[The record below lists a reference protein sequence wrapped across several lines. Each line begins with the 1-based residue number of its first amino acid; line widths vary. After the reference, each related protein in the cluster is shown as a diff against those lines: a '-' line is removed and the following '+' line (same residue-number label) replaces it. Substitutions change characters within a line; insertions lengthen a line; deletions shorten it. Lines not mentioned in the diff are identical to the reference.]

1 MAFTTTMKHA
11 LLAAA
16 ILAVAVHADDEKWEN
31 SEEEGNVRIAV
42 EDETFNWGTNPP
54 WHVLDEI
61 KNHCSSVGC
70 HTGDKLY
77 VPTEIISGFNKQDR
91 ELELSIQASFSENDK
106 LGSIDDLVEIAKAA
120 SATNYEVKSQSYDSG
135 RSCESAGSSVGC
147 NRKFLFLERSRT
159 VTNPAPSQP

>member
-1 MAFTTTMKHA
+1 MAITTTMKHA
-11 LLAAA
+11 LLAAT
-16 ILAVAVHADDEKWEN
+16 ILAGVVHADDEKWEN
-31 SEEEGNVRIAV
+31 SEEEGNVRIAI

-61 KNHCSSVGC
+61 KSHCSSVGC

-147 NRKFLFLERSRT
+147 NREFFII
-159 VTNPAPSQP
+159 